1 MKRILLLSITIL
13 MVMFTNSC
21 KAKSTDKQAD
31 EATSDKV
38 EAYYFHF
45 TSRCVTC
52 LAVESEA
59 QKDLQA
65 LYGNEVIFKSINL
78 DEPSSK
84 QIAEKLQAPGQ
95 ALLIVKGNKIINLT
109 NEGFLYARKDPA
121 KFKSVIKETVDSLLK

>member
-1 MKRILLLSITIL
+1 MKRTFLLCIALL

-21 KAKSTDKQAD
+21 NAKSPEKQATA
-31 EATSDKV
+31 ATSEKV

-52 LAVESEA
+52 KAVEAEA
-59 QKDLQA
+59 QKDIQA
-65 LYGNEVIFKSINL
+65 LYGNKVIFKSINL
-78 DEPSSK
+78 DDPSSQ
-84 QIAEKLQAPGQ
+84 QIAEKLQVPGQ

-109 NEGFLYARKDPA
+109 NEGFLYARKDPT